1 MKTTVAAILAWMA
14 LAGAAR
20 AQSLS
25 RGYVE
30 GIAQS
35 TFGGVTSQGYG
46 AEFGVNISPNIQ
58 VFGEFMR
65 VNDTSTS
72 TLTSSAQLIANAL
85 AQTQPNVG
93 YHAEQPA
100 TFGAGGVRFLFATNS
115 SLEPYVLIGG
125 GVAKVDKN
133 VSYTING
140 SDVTSNLSQYGVVL
154 GSDLSGSETKAML
167 DLGAGVAWPIW
178 QNLVLVFQ
186 YRYGRVFL
194 SDEGLNINRAG
205 VGVGFRF

>member
-1 MKTTVAAILAWMA
+1 MKTTVAAILVWVAF
-14 LAGAAR
+14 AGAAR

-46 AEFGVNISPNIQ
+46 AEGGVNLSPNVQ

-65 VNDTSTS
+65 VNDTTTS
-72 TLTSSAQLIANAL
+72 TLTSSAQVIANAL

-115 SLEPYVLIGG
+115 SLEPYVLVGA
-125 GVAKVDKN
+125 GVAKVSKN

-140 SDVTSNLSQYGVVL
+140 TDVTSTLGQYGVVL
-154 GSDLSGSETKAML
+154 GTDLSGSETKAML
-167 DLGAGVAWPIW
+167 DLGGGVVWPVW
-178 QNLVLVFQ
+178 QKLMIDFQ

-205 VGVGFRF
+205 VGVGIRF